1 MQTRNYLIKYL
12 IELQIENLGEL
23 NSALKNQESEY
34 DDLLEEEK
42 QMNQK
47 IKSERKQ
54 DNKVV
59 EQLRLRKDDKLGQ
72 L

>member
-59 EQLRLRKDDKLGQ
+59 EQLKLRKDDKLGQ

>member
-1 MQTRNYLIKYL
+1 MIKYL

-34 DDLLEEEK
+34 EDLLEEEK

-47 IKSERKQ
+47 IKNERKQ

-59 EQLRLRKDDKLGQ
+59 EQLKLRKDDKLGQ